1 MDKINKKIVYIDG
14 VFDLFHRGHLES
26 LKKAK
31 HFLNDPDN
39 TYLIVGV
46 VSDTD
51 CENYKR
57 KPIIYENDR
66 VEIIKSIN
74 LVDQVIFPCPLYLT
88 LEFIKNN
95 NIDIVVHGFSNEKDR
110 QNQEKFFFEIKD
122 YFKEIEYYDKISTT
136 EIINKIKN
144 LYSVPINNI

>member
-1 MDKINKKIVYIDG
+1 MVEKKIIYIDG

-31 HFLNDPDN
+31 NFLNDPDN

-46 VSDTD
+46 VSDVD
-51 CENYKR
+51 CESYKR
-57 KPIIYENDR
+57 KPIISENDR

-74 LVDQVIFPCPLYLT
+74 LVDQVIFPCPLYSS
-88 LEFIKNN
+88 LEFIKNY
-95 NIDIVVHGFSNEKDR
+95 NIDIIVHGFSNEKDR
-110 QNQEKFFFEIKD
+110 QNQDKFFFEIKD

-136 EIINKIKN
+136 DIINKIKN
-144 LYSVPINNI
+144 LN